1 MIKYTTSDII
11 KRAQELADLQNSD
24 FITWAENMHL
34 LDESYKK
41 LYQEAI
47 NANDKYY
54 IQTIT
59 VNDLTVAERRDKEV
73 RYYLPEDFYQLQ
85 SLIISGSS
93 EVVLK
98 KALTESNSSM
108 RYDII
113 NNTLILY
120 GGVESKNLIIN
131 YYPVPKTLTIKAP
144 EVQVSIPG
152 IELDCLKTKYLI
164 YREEEANFT
173 FFILNIET
181 GEEKELFSVANSIEI
196 KCGLLG
202 NRAAAFRIG
211 YALKVFD
218 LVKNQLSS
226 FSDLYFIGKKD
237 SALFL
242 CMRDQEGGKG
252 YFIFKETNLSIHYDF
267 IETPVD
273 ITDLIHDS
281 AFTFDESG
289 NIYYVQG
296 DKLCYINRDG
306 ITETEIRVTDP
317 FHFQLINGDIWSV
330 NSSIQ
335 KNGEDFIKDDDF
347 AHFIGVNKVDYDTG
361 YGVSVTSLDDDKV
374 HIMSC
379 FRDTILNFPNNFYF
393 SYLSYML
400 AIAYKVKQN
409 ADATALMTRA
419 GEEAAQFYDSLTR
432 DTAENFRIQNVYSS
446 GGIY

>member
-1 MIKYTTSDII
+1 MIKYTTSDTI

-24 FITWAENMHL
+24 FITWEENMHL

-211 YALKVFD
+211 DELKVFD
-218 LVKNQLSS
+218 LIKNQLSS
-226 FSDLYFIGKKD
+226 FS
-237 SALFL
+237 
-242 CMRDQEGGKG
+242 
-252 YFIFKETNLSIHYDF
+252 
-267 IETPVD
+267 
-273 ITDLIHDS
+273 
-281 AFTFDESG
+281 
-289 NIYYVQG
+289 
-296 DKLCYINRDG
+296 
-306 ITETEIRVTDP
+306 
-317 FHFQLINGDIWSV
+317 
-330 NSSIQ
+330 
-335 KNGEDFIKDDDF
+335 
-347 AHFIGVNKVDYDTG
+347 
-361 YGVSVTSLDDDKV
+361 
-374 HIMSC
+374 
-379 FRDTILNFPNNFYF
+379 
-393 SYLSYML
+393 YL
-400 AIAYKVKQN
+400 
-409 ADATALMTRA
+409 
-419 GEEAAQFYDSLTR
+419 
-432 DTAENFRIQNVYSS
+432 
-446 GGIY
+446 